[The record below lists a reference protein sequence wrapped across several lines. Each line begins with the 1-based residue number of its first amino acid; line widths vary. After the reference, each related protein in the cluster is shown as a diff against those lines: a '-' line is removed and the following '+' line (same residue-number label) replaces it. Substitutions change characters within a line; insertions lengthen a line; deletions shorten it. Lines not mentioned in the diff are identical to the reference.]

1 MAARS
6 IAFVV
11 VVYFLLAAA
20 PVEARTGVLNHDG
33 HARSV
38 ELSMCDTQQPDDT
51 LLSIHSEL
59 SAQGKLRKVKPRD
72 ARAYTVNTYF
82 HFVVTADTAAL
93 YPPEKRDQL
102 ATAQLQA
109 LNTAYAPANI
119 TFSPSAPPTFTV
131 NTTWATNQDD
141 LAMKTALRAGA
152 YSSLNIYFQ
161 SNLSP
166 PGEYDPNSFLL
177 GYCLLPTSASRIS
190 CLSSAGHNASNTN
203 GCTSTSYA
211 PTDFVKDGC
220 NVLAATMP
228 GGPLQMY
235 NEGKTAVHEIGHWFG
250 LLHTFEGGDDAN
262 GWVSEGEG

>member
-1 MAARS
+1 
-6 IAFVV
+6 
-11 VVYFLLAAA
+11 
-20 PVEARTGVLNHDG
+20 
-33 HARSV
+33 
-38 ELSMCDTQQPDDT
+38 
-51 LLSIHSEL
+51 
-59 SAQGKLRKVKPRD
+59 
-72 ARAYTVNTYF
+72 
-82 HFVVTADTAAL
+82 
-93 YPPEKRDQL
+93 
-102 ATAQLQA
+102 
-109 LNTAYAPANI
+109 
-119 TFSPSAPPTFTV
+119 
-131 NTTWATNQDD
+131 
-141 LAMKTALRAGA
+141 MKTALRAGA

-250 LLHTFEGGDDAN
+250 LLHTFEGGSCDSSDRGDYVDDTPQEMTPTDGCPKGKDSCPGDVGLDPIGNYMDYSSDAWLVPPITFCILFSLN
-262 GWVSEGEG
+262 LLSSFFFFWMVDNFWSWVLEKILG

>member
-102 ATAQLQA
+102 ATAQVSSAITPGIHSSPLWATLFISFNLMSSTCIPVTNPHIPDSSKPSIPPTPLQ
-109 LNTAYAPANI
+109 T
-119 TFSPSAPPTFTV
+119 SPSALPLHQP
-131 NTTWATNQDD
+131 
-141 LAMKTALRAGA
+141 
-152 YSSLNIYFQ
+152 SL
-161 SNLSP
+161 STP
-166 PGEYDPNSFLL
+166 PGQ
-177 GYCLLPTSASRIS
+177 PTK
-190 CLSSAGHNASNTN
+190 T
-203 GCTSTSYA
+203 TS
-211 PTDFVKDGC
+211 P
-220 NVLAATMP
+220 
-228 GGPLQMY
+228 
-235 NEGKTAVHEIGHWFG
+235 
-250 LLHTFEGGDDAN
+250 
-262 GWVSEGEG
+262 